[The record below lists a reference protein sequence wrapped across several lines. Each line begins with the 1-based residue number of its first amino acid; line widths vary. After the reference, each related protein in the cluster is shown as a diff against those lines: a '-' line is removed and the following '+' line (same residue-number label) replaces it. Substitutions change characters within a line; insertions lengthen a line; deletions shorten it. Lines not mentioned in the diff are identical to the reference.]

1 MPTQIRQGGMD
12 PAMEQVLASLEPSF
26 AQPRTAG
33 PPLYNASNEPVL
45 LMGQPAFTMAGTPNQ
60 QYSQLQA
67 YQQAYQQA
75 SSQSSASFSNTT
87 SGTSTSASSMNHLNS
102 PYHNQPYSRDPV
114 QGSMS
119 SGTMPARSNQYEN
132 AWQST
137 VPHGVNGKRKRG
149 DEEVTSYRTSP
160 GPFQTSPYSHMPQ
173 TPLGAYPQTSPLAGL
188 PHVPQYG
195 HMPTARGMVYKHDS
209 KDAQLGVAQ
218 DRKNSTVGAQP
229 SNMTQ
234 QHAQRTPTTPYSSAN
249 HVKTYT
255 TPSSGVAENVP
266 RALMPADFAAPPN
279 PNLQVLAK
287 LAFEPD
293 MYTFG
298 RSHLFFMTIGD
309 KVKAQ
314 ARGYPTPVHVY
325 KERMS
330 RANIETT
337 DINLA
342 WIPSPTFADGA
353 FPWQPLCGTAAYIA
367 AIKNDRPI
375 KFAPDEVLYLH
386 GKEVQPEEEINIPM
400 LHNLRQELW
409 SREDYSTTS
418 YGE

>member
-1 MPTQIRQGGMD
+1 MD
-12 PAMEQVLASLEPSF
+12 SAMEQFLASLEPSL
-26 AQPRTAG
+26 AQPRIASA
-33 PPLYNASNEPVL
+33 PSLHNASNEPVL
-45 LMGQPAFTMAGTPNQ
+45 PMGQPAFAMAGTPYQ
-60 QYSQLQA
+60 QYPQFQS
-67 YQQAYQQA
+67 YQQA
-75 SSQSSASFSNTT
+75 SRQSLASLGNTI
-87 SGTSTSASSMNHLNS
+87 SGTSTSASTMNRINS

-114 QGSMS
+114 QGGMS
-119 SGTMPARSNQYEN
+119 SGTMPARNNQYEQ
-132 AWQST
+132 AWQSP
-137 VPHGVNGKRKRG
+137 VAHSVNGKRKRV
-149 DEEVTSYRTSP
+149 DEEVTYSRTPP

-173 TPLGAYPQTSPLAGL
+173 TPLRAYLQTSPLAGL
-188 PHVPQYG
+188 PHNPQYG
-195 HMPTARGMVYKHDS
+195 RRATARGMVYEHDS
-209 KDAQLGVAQ
+209 EDVQSGVIQ
-218 DRKNSTVGAQP
+218 DRTNSTAEEQP

-234 QHAQRTPTTPYSSAN
+234 QHIQRTPTTPYPSADD
-249 HVKTYT
+249 VKNYT

-266 RALMPADFAAPPN
+266 CSRIPDDFAAPPN
-279 PNLQVLAK
+279 PDVPVLAR

-293 MYTFG
+293 VYTFG
-298 RSHLFFMTIGD
+298 KSHLFFMTIGD

-342 WIPSPTFADGA
+342 WVPSPTFGDGA

-386 GKEVQPEEEINIPM
+386 GKEVQPEEEIDIPM
-400 LHNLRQELW
+400 LHNHLQVLW
-409 SREDYSTTS
+409 SRENYSRTS